1 MITFYTPLD
10 SAGWEV
16 FPKTLVQEQVDE
28 KLDFHCI
35 DLEKDKIV
43 SFPTVEVEEKPSCPG
58 TEDRERTPGLEP
70 CDVTEVTVS

>member
-43 SFPTVEVEEKPSCPG
+43 SFPTVDVEGKPNSPG
-58 TEDRERTPGLEP
+58 TEGRKRMPVMER
-70 CDVTEVTVS
+70 CDVT